1 MKYIKTNYV
10 MKKSLFLVAI
20 CLLVAGSVSAQGY
33 YYGPRRVRRPP
44 PRSQYDDFY
53 KVRVGVTGGLNIANT
68 VNAFNEN
75 YSTGAITGFNAGL
88 FMDIPLVYPLSFEP
102 EVLYSQKGYAAVTT
116 DGNFTQR
123 SNYIDVPLLLKFHL
137 SPTFNFLIGPQVSF
151 PVSTTNTYDN
161 GFVVTD
167 EHYYNTYGN
176 GTILDGVV
184 GVSFDLS
191 RDVELRGRYTIDL
204 EQNPQNASYGGDYRN
219 QVWQI
224 GLGFKFQ

>member
-1 MKYIKTNYV
+1 
-10 MKKSLFLVAI
+10 MKKILFLAI
-20 CLLVAGSVSAQGY
+20 CGLLFAGSVSAQGY

-44 PRSQYDDFY
+44 ARSEYDDFY

-68 VNAFNEN
+68 VSAYNTNF
-75 YSTGAITGFNAGL
+75 STAAITGFNAGL
-88 FMDIPLVYPLSFEP
+88 TLDIPLIYPLSFAP

-116 DGNFTQR
+116 DGNFTQH
-123 SNYIDVPLLLKFHL
+123 SNYIDIPLLAKFRL

-151 PVSTTNTYDN
+151 PVSTTTTFDN

-167 EHYYNTYGN
+167 EHFYNTYGN
-176 GTILDGVV
+176 GAILDGVV

-191 RDVELRGRYTIDL
+191 RDVELRARYTIDL
-204 EQNPQNASYGGDYRN
+204 QQNVENASYGGDYRN

-224 GLGFKFQ
+224 GLGFKFR